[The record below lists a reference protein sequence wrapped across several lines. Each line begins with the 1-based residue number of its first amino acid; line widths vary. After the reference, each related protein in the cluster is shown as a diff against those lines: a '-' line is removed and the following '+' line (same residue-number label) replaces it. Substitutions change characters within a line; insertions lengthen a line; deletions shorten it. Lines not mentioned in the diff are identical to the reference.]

1 LTIRFVTDI
10 LHTETARRRYKTFLY
25 ESNSNSNSN
34 PVKLIGT
41 SPLLKGEN
49 DDEEEED
56 DELNNNESS
65 QTQTSFLLLRY

>member
-1 LTIRFVTDI
+1 MTIGLRHGHPTHRNNKKTI
-10 LHTETARRRYKTFLY
+10 LSILVRIE
-25 ESNSNSNSN
+25 SNSNSN